1 MCGRY
6 TLMTDEN
13 YKDILDIIQE
23 VENNTGK
30 SVEKTGEIY
39 PTNTAPVLI
48 NRNGRRFADLFR
60 WGFPNFYNKGVII
73 NARAETAPE
82 KPMFRPCFMDH
93 RCVIPAAG
101 FFEWDP
107 SKRKVQF
114 YRPDRALY
122 MAGIFRVYN
131 DISCYV
137 ILTTAANSSVS
148 DIHSRMPLLL
158 DPDQIEPWLQTRE
171 AALTILQGVPHVLQ
185 RMYA

>member
-82 KPMFRPCFMDH
+82 KTDVPSLLYGSSLR
-93 RCVIPAAG
+93 
-101 FFEWDP
+101 DP
-107 SKRKVQF
+107 R
-114 YRPDRALY
+114 RR
-122 MAGIFRVYN
+122 IF
-131 DISCYV
+131 
-137 ILTTAANSSVS
+137 
-148 DIHSRMPLLL
+148 
-158 DPDQIEPWLQTRE
+158 
-171 AALTILQGVPHVLQ
+171 
-185 RMYA
+185 